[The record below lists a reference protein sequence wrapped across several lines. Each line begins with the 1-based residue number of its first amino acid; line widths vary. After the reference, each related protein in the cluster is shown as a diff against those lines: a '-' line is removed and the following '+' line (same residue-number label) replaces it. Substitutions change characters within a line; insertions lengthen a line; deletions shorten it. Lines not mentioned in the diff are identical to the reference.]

1 MNRILLVLLSIAA
14 IACAKSSEAPETKRS
29 TAPKMEAVGP
39 VALDPRAAKPMLDKA
54 RQAAAQAAAKDA
66 ETANALAEIQ

>member
-1 MNRILLVLLSIAA
+1 M
-14 IACAKSSEAPETKRS
+14 IACAKSSDAPEVKKTSASQK
-29 TAPKMEAVGP
+29 EAVGP
-39 VALDPRAAKPMLDKA
+39 AALDPRAAKPMLDKA